1 MPGSSYEGKDL
12 SAHWIVDNNIKTI
25 LDVGVGA
32 GTYSVILK
40 EKNIKMDKIDGIE
53 AWAPYVEEF
62 DLANKYDNLFQV
74 DAREWEDWN
83 YDLVIFG
90 DVLEHMSKEDALVLW
105 DKVSKQAKHALISI
119 PIIHYPQ
126 GHEHG
131 NPYEEHVKDDWSTIE
146 VIQSF
151 KGIKQYFPYNVVGIF
166 WATFDKED
174 EK

>member
-12 SAHWIVDNNIKTI
+12 SAKWIVDHNIKTI

-40 EKNIKMDKIDGIE
+40 DKGIQMNKFDGIE
-53 AWAPYVEEF
+53 AWEPYVEEF
-62 DLANKYDNLFQV
+62 DLTNKYDNLFKI
-74 DAREWEDWN
+74 DARKWEDWG

-90 DVLEHMSKEDALVLW
+90 DVLEHMSKEDALALW
-105 DKVSKQAKHALISI
+105 EKVSTQAKHALISI

-131 NPYEEHVKDDWSTIE
+131 NPYEEHVKDDWSTLE
-146 VIQSF
+146 VIKTFSHIE
-151 KGIKQYFPYNVVGIF
+151 KYYSYDVVGVF
-166 WATFDKED
+166 WATFKKE
-174 EK
+174 EE